1 MEIGRFPFKKIG
13 KEYLGIIQRPYAI
26 VFIQS
31 KHKEWY
37 PIEMLVD
44 TGADYTLLPRKY
56 AYILGIDLTTE
67 CVAKTTLGIGGSE
80 TVYLHKSLP
89 IKLGDWLRK
98 IPVGFL
104 ERDDVPPLLGRLEFI
119 EILKVIFENYTT
131 TFERI

>member
-1 MEIGRFPFKKIG
+1 MSV
-13 KEYLGIIQRPYAI
+13 LGIIQRPYAI

-31 KHKEWY
+31 KNKEWY

-56 AYILGIDLTTE
+56 AYILGIDLATE
-67 CVAKTTLGIGGSE
+67 CVAKTTLGIGGQE
-80 TVYLHKSLP
+80 TIYLYKSLS
-89 IKLGDWLRK
+89 IKLGDWFRK

-104 ERDDVPPLLGRLEFI
+104 ERDDVPPLIGRLEFI

-131 TFERI
+131 IFEKT